1 MGSIGWTDARV
12 LYRRFLSQ
20 SQMRE
25 ATVLAVGPG
34 RRTSTGELVP
44 LDVETGD
51 VVALPEF
58 GGVSVELGDE
68 SAGKEYA
75 VYREE
80 EILAVVTK
88 N

>member
-1 MGSIGWTDARV
+1 MGLMGWTDARI
-12 LYRRFLSQ
+12 LYRWFLSQ

-44 LDVETGD
+44 LDVKTGD

-68 SAGKEYA
+68 SSGKEYA